1 MGILSWFGFGAPANE
16 NADAVQQAGM
26 VAEDA
31 AATSYA
37 PPAAPANDSAA
48 DVVGYVNGM
57 LTQAFQHSRVK
68 ALISRTGAPNASFL
82 MPVKSVELGGVKQVG
97 SGVHYAMRMRSD
109 SNDSA
114 TITLHLSDNVGN
126 YNLDSLNNA
135 IHAVLGSIPALH
147 GKVEFAKDIALQKID
162 HATIWK
168 QLHPLLTH
176 SGKFSAPEI
185 KLIGEYFENTKHRSA
200 EDSDWG
206 HMDVAHSENGK
217 VQIHFNHPEKL
228 KTDEKSAISPDAALI
243 EYLNK
248 PEHKDAI
255 LKVMREKVAALNVL
269 TAEEI
274 AALDYTAAE
283 KGADWP
289 RLTLEFGSKP
299 HAPETVLGATALTK
313 IDQGKLR
320 TCFTDALLESG
331 KELPAIFS
339 RIADGAMVRHV
350 VQQRLGDNP
359 AVKAALNHPMFNSN
373 AEQSKHY
380 EDMEQRNIVTI
391 GNAMET
397 DKPNEMSLTFQLPHG
412 VDLEALRTSIIQGQ
426 QQMAVQ
432 QQRALAEATAGR
444 VAG

>member
-1 MGILSWFGFGAPANE
+1 MGILSWFGIGSEAND
-16 NADAVQQAGM
+16 NADVAAQQAAADAVA
-26 VAEDA
+26 
-31 AATSYA
+31 YA
-37 PPAAPANDSAA
+37 PPPQAVNDSAA

-57 LTQAFQHSRVK
+57 LTQAFQHARVK

-82 MPVKSVELGGVKQVG
+82 MPVKSVELGGVKQEGGHIYAERIG
-97 SGVHYAMRMRSD
+97 SAAHE
-109 SNDSA
+109 SA
-114 TITLHLSDNVGN
+114 TITLHLSDKAGN
-126 YNLDSLNNA
+126 YNMDSLNNA

-147 GKVEFAKDIALQKID
+147 GKVEFAKDIAVQKID

-176 SGKFSAPEI
+176 SGKFSAAEI
-185 KLIGEYFENTKHRSA
+185 KLIGEYFENTKHLSA
-200 EDSDWG
+200 ENPDWG
-206 HMDVAHSENGK
+206 HMSVEHSENGK

-228 KTDEKSAISPDAALI
+228 KTDEKSAISPDAVLI

-248 PEHKDAI
+248 PEHKESI

-269 TAEEI
+269 TPEEI

-289 RLTLEFGSKP
+289 RPTLEFGSKP
-299 HAPETVLGATALTK
+299 HAPETALGATALTK
-313 IDQGKLR
+313 IEKEKLQ

-359 AVKAALNHPMFNSN
+359 AVKAALNHPMFNTQ

-380 EDMEQRNIVTI
+380 ADMEKRDIVTI
-391 GNAMET
+391 GNAVET
-397 DKPNEMSLTFQLPHG
+397 DKPNELSLTFALPHG
-412 VDLEALRTSIIQGQ
+412 VDLEALRTSIIKGQ

-432 QQRALAEATAGR
+432 QQRALAAANNNQQPA
-444 VAG
+444 VAI